1 MQSFVNVEIN
11 FFRHT
16 LKENN
21 TNMYKLPNYTNI
33 YLPFSIISGVGR
45 KIDLVLFWSF

>member
-21 TNMYKLPNYTNI
+21 ANMYKLPNYTNT
-33 YLPFSIISGVGR
+33 YLPFSI
-45 KIDLVLFWSF
+45 SFGGGEKN